1 VSAYSPH
8 HEVDMWGTAV
18 ILALT
23 LLIGFAMTR
32 VRPVGVARPAS
43 WALVVAAVLAV
54 ERLDAGEPAGFRMMA
69 IIGALLY
76 ALKAVVAVEA
86 GALGGRPLSVGR
98 WFGFAALWPGM
109 RPGPFARPRTYQLPG
124 GTSLLWCG
132 LTRLG
137 AGALLIALA
146 RLAWCRTGSYALA
159 TLLLLPGLSL
169 ALHFGVFNLL
179 AGAWRLAGVDCRP
192 LFRAP
197 LRATSLREF
206 WGRRWNLAF
215 SEMTALAVYRPLA
228 RRAGGRPALVA
239 AFLASGLLHE
249 LAISVPVEA
258 GFGLPSGYFALHG
271 ALMLAEGYL
280 ARGGRPVDRVPWVGR
295 AWTLGWLALPL
306 PILFHRPF
314 LAGVVWPLIGI
325 VR

>member
-1 VSAYSPH
+1 VSAYSTH
-8 HEVDMWGTAV
+8 HEIALWGTAA
-18 ILALT
+18 ILMLT
-23 LLIGFAMTR
+23 LLIGYAVTR
-32 VRPVGVARPAS
+32 IRPVGIARTAA
-43 WALVVAAVLAV
+43 WALVVVAVAAV
-54 ERLDAGEPAGFRMMA
+54 ERLDADEPAGFRMLA

-86 GALGGRPLSVGR
+86 GAPGGRPLPVGR

-109 RPGPFARPRTYQLPG
+109 RPGPFSRPQSSPLPG
-124 GTSLLWCG
+124 GTSLLGCG

-137 AGALLIALA
+137 AGAFLIAMA
-146 RLAWCRTGSYALA
+146 RLAWCRTSSCALA
-159 TLLLLPGLSL
+159 TGLLLPGLSL
-169 ALHFGVFNLL
+169 ALHFGAFNLL
-179 AGAWRLAGVDCRP
+179 AGAWRLAGVDCLP
-192 LFRAP
+192 LFRGP

-215 SEMTALAVYRPLA
+215 SEITAVAVYRPLA
-228 RRAGGRPALVA
+228 CRMGGRPALLA

-249 LAISVPVEA
+249 LAISVPVKA

-271 ALMLAEGYL
+271 ALVLAEGFL
-280 ARGGRPVDRVPWVGR
+280 ARRGRPVDRVSWLGR

-325 VR
+325 AR